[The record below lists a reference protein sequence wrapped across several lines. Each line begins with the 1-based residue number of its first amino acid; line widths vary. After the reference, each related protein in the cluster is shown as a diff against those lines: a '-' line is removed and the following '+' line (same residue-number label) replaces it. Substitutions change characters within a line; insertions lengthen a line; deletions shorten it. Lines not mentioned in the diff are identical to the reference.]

1 MKSNCIE
8 WKNGKGAELA
18 AGRIFCLGGNYV
30 DHQKEMGT
38 LQKIPSIFVKVDGCF
53 ESGCAPVIYPKDSSD
68 FHFEGE
74 FIILL
79 GDVPAGEKPD
89 WRHVLAIGC
98 GLDLTKRDFQNQA
111 KQKGRPWEMAKSF
124 PGAARASEFVG
135 ISEIKDAAG
144 LHLIT
149 KVNGEVRQSARLS
162 DMILSVP
169 EILEYLH
176 AWMPLRKGDMVYTGT
191 PEGVGPLK
199 PGDRIS
205 VEIESLL
212 FREWLVVD

>member
-1 MKSNCIE
+1 MKKAFIE
-8 WKNGKGAELA
+8 WKNGSGQPLA
-18 AGRIFCLGGNYV
+18 VGRIFCLGGNYV
-30 DHQKEMGT
+30 NHQKEMGA

-53 ESGCAPVIYPKDSSD
+53 LTGDAPVIYPKDSED

-74 FIILL
+74 FVILL
-79 GDVPAGEKPD
+79 DDVPPGEKPD
-89 WRHVLAIGC
+89 WRHVLAVGC

-124 PGAARASEFVG
+124 PGAARASEFV
-135 ISEIKDAAG
+135 SVAD
-144 LHLIT
+144 IT
-149 KVNGEVRQSARLS
+149 NLDTMHIVTRVNGEVRQSARLS

-176 AWMPLRKGDMVYTGT
+176 AWLPLQKGDLVYTGT

-205 VEIESLL
+205 VEIENLTS
-212 FREWLVVD
+212 REWRVVE